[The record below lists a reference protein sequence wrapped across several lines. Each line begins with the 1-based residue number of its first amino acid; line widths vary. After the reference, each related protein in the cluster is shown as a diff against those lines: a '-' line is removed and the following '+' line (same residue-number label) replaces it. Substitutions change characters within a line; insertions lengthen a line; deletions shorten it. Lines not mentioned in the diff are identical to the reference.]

1 MHVHKFVKQTHL
13 DWHTSLYI
21 IQALL
26 ESKYSV
32 SNASPLMSI
41 IMLYG
46 LNTEQLESMW
56 IMCILSKC
64 GKCHTVLD
72 DYSALAIICM
82 LLLLTAV

>member
-32 SNASPLMSI
+32 NNASPL
-41 IMLYG
+41 MLYG

-64 GKCHTVLD
+64 GKCHTLLN